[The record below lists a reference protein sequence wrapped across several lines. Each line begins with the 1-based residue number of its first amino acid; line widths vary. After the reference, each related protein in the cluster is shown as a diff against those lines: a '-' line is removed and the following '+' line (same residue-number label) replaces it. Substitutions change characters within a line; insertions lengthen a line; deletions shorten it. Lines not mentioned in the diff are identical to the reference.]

1 MLPPKV
7 GAWGWREGMASGDG
21 VRGWRQ
27 TAGGAQSRPCMRAQQ
42 PLARRRSPALA
53 KPPNPQPI
61 GRLQRARRL
70 YQVLVREIDHAIEV
84 ERLLTDARYA
94 RDVLLVCDALPGSE
108 APPLATQFR
117 ALPPPAAGVAAR
129 PVPTGA
135 PGHAQQPT
143 DWSRDTS
150 GFGVTRPPRVAPL
163 GSSRPRAAEAPDG
176 PPAVQP
182 AKLPAEPVE
191 EQAGR
196 RRSWLARWRDSR

>member
-1 MLPPKV
+1 M
-7 GAWGWREGMASGDG
+7 
-21 VRGWRQ
+21 
-27 TAGGAQSRPCMRAQQ
+27 
-42 PLARRRSPALA
+42 A
-53 KPPNPQPI
+53 KPPIPQSI
-61 GRLQRARRL
+61 GRLQLARRI

-117 ALPPPAAGVAAR
+117 ALPPPAAGMAAR

-163 GSSRPRAAEAPDG
+163 GNSRPHAVEAPDG
-176 PPAVQP
+176 PPTAQP
-182 AKLPAEPVE
+182 AKQPAKQPAEQPAEQPE